1 MPDEIFYPIS
11 WAAGKQK
18 GIQEATGVI
27 QITAGITCTDDGEG
41 NITITE
47 GE

>member
-1 MPDEIFYPIS
+1 MIDILSYILGSE
-11 WAAGKQK
+11 AGK
-18 GIQEATGVI
+18 GEVVLDGESYTF
-27 QITAGITCTDDGEG
+27 TDDGEG